1 MEKRVVITGMGAIT
15 PIGTDVFETWE
26 GIKNKKCG
34 VNEITLF
41 DTATFKTKLDAEIKN
56 KVGKY
61 FKIFNKNT
69 KNLAN
74 RGLARF

>member
-1 MEKRVVITGMGAIT
+1 VIHA
-15 PIGTDVFETWE
+15 
-26 GIKNKKCG
+26 
-34 VNEITLF
+34 LF
-41 DTATFKTKLDAEIKN
+41 YRLDAEIKN

>member
-1 MEKRVVITGMGAIT
+1 MR
-15 PIGTDVFETWE
+15 
-26 GIKNKKCG
+26 
-34 VNEITLF
+34 EIQVQKL
-41 DTATFKTKLDAEIKN
+41 TKDN
-56 KVGKY
+56 FGKY